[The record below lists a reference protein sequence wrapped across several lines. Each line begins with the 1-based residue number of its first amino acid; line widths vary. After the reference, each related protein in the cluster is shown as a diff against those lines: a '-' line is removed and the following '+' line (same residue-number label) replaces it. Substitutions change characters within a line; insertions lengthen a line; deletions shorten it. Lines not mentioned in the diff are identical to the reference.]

1 MIAGVPAQ
9 IELEG
14 AIVGLDKGNE
24 LEVMVIG
31 QDVELPP
38 PFVAITL

>member
-9 IELEG
+9 IKLEG
-14 AIVGLDKGNE
+14 SIVGLDTGKE

-31 QDVELPP
+31 HDVELPA